1 MVKHDCGASQ
11 TICSNKGFVREI
23 IELHP
28 VILYWKHMDWSES
41 FHDEFY
47 ESGEMAHTH
56 TAQGRAEHVR
66 AVSEWLGKAHARH
79 HHKMFERRK
88 QLAEF
93 RYHDIRRQMLERAEW
108 DAKADAEQAAAEEEI
123 PDEGAKVEL

>member
-1 MVKHDCGASQ
+1 
-11 TICSNKGFVREI
+11 
-23 IELHP
+23 
-28 VILYWKHMDWSES
+28 
-41 FHDEFY
+41 
-47 ESGEMAHTH
+47 
-56 TAQGRAEHVR
+56 
-66 AVSEWLGKAHARH
+66 
-79 HHKMFERRK
+79 MFERRK

>member
-1 MVKHDCGASQ
+1 MQIPPLVAG
-11 TICSNKGFVREI
+11 G
-23 IELHP
+23 
-28 VILYWKHMDWSES
+28 
-41 FHDEFY
+41 
-47 ESGEMAHTH
+47 G
-56 TAQGRAEHVR
+56 G
-66 AVSEWLGKAHARH
+66 H

>member
-1 MVKHDCGASQ
+1 MGGGGGGDGGTS
-11 TICSNKGFVREI
+11 VR
-23 IELHP
+23 L
-28 VILYWKHMDWSES
+28 
-41 FHDEFY
+41 
-47 ESGEMAHTH
+47 A
-56 TAQGRAEHVR
+56 RR
-66 AVSEWLGKAHARH
+66 LGKAHARH